1 MECEGKPLKCWLS
14 EIVIVLPYYFVS
26 AIAVIVLLEQYFL
39 LFIFSF
45 QIILMSGLSKNAL
58 EELSSERGSDDR
70 ISHICNILRF
80 AVLKKDRSCMAIGG
94 PWNPADGGD
103 PSVDDSA
110 LIQTAVR
117 CVLSVICYKDTDYGE

>member
-1 MECEGKPLKCWLS
+1 
-14 EIVIVLPYYFVS
+14 
-26 AIAVIVLLEQYFL
+26 
-39 LFIFSF
+39 
-45 QIILMSGLSKNAL
+45 
-58 EELSSERGSDDR
+58 
-70 ISHICNILRF
+70 
-80 AVLKKDRSCMAIGG
+80 MAIGG